1 VVSWLVA
8 DVRRETKLAVR
19 NAGAYLTRQFVRA
32 RSSAGSSSERPTT
45 HISFA
50 FLLA

>member
-8 DVRRETKLAVR
+8 DVRLEIKLGVR
-19 NAGAYLTRQFVRA
+19 NARAYVTREFVRA

-45 HISFA
+45 DISFA
-50 FLLA
+50 FSLA

>member
-1 VVSWLVA
+1 VSWLVA
-8 DVRRETKLAVR
+8 DVRREIKLGVR
-19 NAGAYLTRQFVRA
+19 IARAYVTRQFVRA

-45 HISFA
+45 DIPFA